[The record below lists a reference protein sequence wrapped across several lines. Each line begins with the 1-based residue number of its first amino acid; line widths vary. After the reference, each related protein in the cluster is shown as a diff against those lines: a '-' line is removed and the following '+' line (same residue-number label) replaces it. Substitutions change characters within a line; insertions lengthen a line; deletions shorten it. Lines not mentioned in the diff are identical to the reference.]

1 MMKRSLLA
9 VAVTALTSQ
18 AVYAAPYMPMDARG
32 MAMGN
37 TGVASAKRAHA
48 PAYNPSLLAQ
58 GSEKDDFAILLP
70 QVGVQASDEQE
81 IIDEAELL
89 SDEIIPRFED
99 AIDGNNGF
107 IGLETALD
115 NFTSNPSTG
124 NLSSLEASLGEV
136 QQSVTELDDSL
147 KNISGNPLSANLGLN
162 FALAIP
168 SKKFAAALSVGGSA
182 GVSGR
187 VKYSQ
192 ADSDL
197 FTSYVPEVQ
206 ELVTFVE
213 AVDAAVDALD
223 PSMLPDVPTSTIIDY
238 SQFDP
243 NDAANTVDTIRLSDA
258 ASDPDL
264 TSSVQV
270 VAYAIADV
278 GISFAREFE
287 FAGEKVAIG
296 ITPKL
301 QKISTFHYVAQVDG
315 FDEVD
320 SDDLKDSQEDYT
332 RANLDIG
339 ASYRFGASEKWMVGL
354 TAKNL
359 MGGEFDYKPITVGG
373 ETYRGSVELNPQFR
387 AGVAYNGEWTSIAL
401 DVDLVENDP
410 VAFENPTQYAAL
422 GVELDVFSFLQLRA
436 GYRTN
441 MSVSGDDVASI
452 GVGLSPF
459 GLHVDIAAM
468 ANLDEPK
475 KNAGAAL
482 QLGFYF

>member
-1 MMKRSLLA
+1 E
-9 VAVTALTSQ
+9 
-18 AVYAAPYMPMDARG
+18 
-32 MAMGN
+32 GN
-37 TGVASAKRAHA
+37 G
-48 PAYNPSLLAQ
+48 
-58 GSEKDDFAILLP
+58 
-70 QVGVQASDEQE
+70 
-81 IIDEAELL
+81 
-89 SDEIIPRFED
+89 
-99 AIDGNNGF
+99 GF
-107 IGLETALD
+107 IGLESALD

-206 ELVTFVE
+206 GLIDFVE
-213 AVDAAVDALD
+213 AGQIG
-223 PSMLPDVPTSTIIDY
+223 SLPESEIIDY
-238 SQFDP
+238 RPFLD
-243 NDAANTVDTIRLSDA
+243 DANTISNPNFLNLTENA
-258 ASDPDL
+258 KDPSL
-264 TSSVQV
+264 TSSVQL

-339 ASYRFGASEKWMVGL
+339 ASYRFG
-354 TAKNL
+354 
-359 MGGEFDYKPITVGG
+359 
-373 ETYRGSVELNPQFR
+373 
-387 AGVAYNGEWTSIAL
+387 
-401 DVDLVENDP
+401 
-410 VAFENPTQYAAL
+410 
-422 GVELDVFSFLQLRA
+422 
-436 GYRTN
+436 
-441 MSVSGDDVASI
+441 
-452 GVGLSPF
+452 
-459 GLHVDIAAM
+459 
-468 ANLDEPK
+468 
-475 KNAGAAL
+475 
-482 QLGFYF
+482 

>member
-32 MAMGN
+32 LAMGN

-58 GSEKDDFAILLP
+58 GSEKDDFALLFP
-70 QVGVQASDEQE
+70 QLGVQVADEE
-81 IIDEAELL
+81 ELADEAELI

-99 AIDGNNGF
+99 AIEGNGGF
-107 IGLETALD
+107 IGLESALD

-124 NLSSLEASLGEV
+124 NLSRLEASLGEV

-206 ELVTFVE
+206 ELVDFVNE
-213 AVDAAVDALD
+213 VNTSVNSGGSI
-223 PSMLPDVPTSTIIDY
+223 PLPEVPTSNIVDY
-238 SQFDP
+238 SGFITDSP
-243 NDAANTVDTIRLSDA
+243 ATAGATVSNIGLSDA

-270 VAYAIADV
+270 VAYAI
-278 GISFAREFE
+278 
-287 FAGEKVAIG
+287 
-296 ITPKL
+296 
-301 QKISTFHYVAQVDG
+301 
-315 FDEVD
+315 
-320 SDDLKDSQEDYT
+320 
-332 RANLDIG
+332 
-339 ASYRFGASEKWMVGL
+339 
-354 TAKNL
+354 
-359 MGGEFDYKPITVGG
+359 
-373 ETYRGSVELNPQFR
+373 
-387 AGVAYNGEWTSIAL
+387 
-401 DVDLVENDP
+401 
-410 VAFENPTQYAAL
+410 
-422 GVELDVFSFLQLRA
+422 
-436 GYRTN
+436 
-441 MSVSGDDVASI
+441 
-452 GVGLSPF
+452 
-459 GLHVDIAAM
+459 
-468 ANLDEPK
+468 
-475 KNAGAAL
+475 
-482 QLGFYF
+482 

>member
-1 MMKRSLLA
+1 A
-9 VAVTALTSQ
+9 
-18 AVYAAPYMPMDARG
+18 
-32 MAMGN
+32 
-37 TGVASAKRAHA
+37 
-48 PAYNPSLLAQ
+48 
-58 GSEKDDFAILLP
+58 
-70 QVGVQASDEQE
+70 DEE
-81 IIDEAELL
+81 EMIDEAELL
-89 SDEIIPRFED
+89 SDDIIPRFED
-99 AIDGNNGF
+99 AIEGNGGF
-107 IGLETALD
+107 IGLESALD
-115 NFTSNPSTG
+115 NFTSNPSPG
-124 NLSSLEASLGEV
+124 NLSSLEDSLGEV

-278 GISFAREFE
+278 GISFAREFDIK
-287 FAGEKVAIG
+287 GEKVAFG
-296 ITPKL
+296 ITPNCRKFPPS
-301 QKISTFHYVAQVDG
+301 IMSM
-315 FDEVD
+315 
-320 SDDLKDSQEDYT
+320 
-332 RANLDIG
+332 
-339 ASYRFGASEKWMVGL
+339 KWMV
-354 TAKNL
+354 
-359 MGGEFDYKPITVGG
+359 
-373 ETYRGSVELNPQFR
+373 
-387 AGVAYNGEWTSIAL
+387 
-401 DVDLVENDP
+401 
-410 VAFENPTQYAAL
+410 
-422 GVELDVFSFLQLRA
+422 
-436 GYRTN
+436 
-441 MSVSGDDVASI
+441 
-452 GVGLSPF
+452 
-459 GLHVDIAAM
+459 
-468 ANLDEPK
+468 
-475 KNAGAAL
+475 
-482 QLGFYF
+482 